1 MDEVIAMSDT
11 AEEMLPQR
19 KYWVSGNL
27 KMVATGLTGLIAI
40 FVALKATAYNSGG
53 VIGIEDHIFRMV
65 AFASLTIWVA
75 LTIGLRRSGTAA
87 VIALGFATFIELIL
101 EPARGQGYGTLASTN
116 LGIVFA
122 YCGLQLYGYR
132 LADGRKTAS
141 KAETAA

>member
-1 MDEVIAMSDT
+1 MDEVIVMPDT
-11 AEEMLPQR
+11 AAEMLPQR

-40 FVALKATAYNSGG
+40 FVALKAAAYNSGG
-53 VIGIEDHIFRMV
+53 VIGVEDHIFRMV

-87 VIALGFATFIELIL
+87 VIALGFATFVELIL

-122 YCGLQLYGYR
+122 YCGLQLYWYR
-132 LADGRKTAS
+132 LSGDHTPAKAD
-141 KAETAA
+141 

>member
-1 MDEVIAMSDT
+1 MSDT
-11 AEEMLPQR
+11 AAEMLPER

-27 KMVATGLTGLIAI
+27 KTVATGLTGLIAV

-53 VIGIEDHIFRMV
+53 VIGVEDHVFRMV

-116 LGIVFA
+116 LGIVLA
-122 YCGLQLYGYR
+122 YCGLQLYRYR
-132 LADGRKTAS
+132 LADDRKRAKAGAS
-141 KAETAA
+141 A

>member
-1 MDEVIAMSDT
+1 MDEVIVMPDT
-11 AEEMLPQR
+11 AAEMLPQR

-40 FVALKATAYNSGG
+40 FVALKAAAYNSGG
-53 VIGIEDHIFRMV
+53 VIGVEDHIFRMV

-87 VIALGFATFIELIL
+87 VIALGFATFVELIL

-122 YCGLQLYGYR
+122 YCGLQLYRYR
-132 LADGRKTAS
+132 LADDHKAA
-141 KAETAA
+141 KAEPAA

>member
-1 MDEVIAMSDT
+1 MSDT
-11 AEEMLPQR
+11 AAEMLPQR

-27 KMVATGLTGLIAI
+27 KTVATGLTGLIAV
-40 FVALKATAYNSGG
+40 FVALKATAYHSGG
-53 VIGIEDHIFRMV
+53 VIGVEDHIFRMV

-87 VIALGFATFIELIL
+87 VMALGFATFVELIL

-122 YCGLQLYGYR
+122 YCGLQLYAYR
-132 LADGRKTAS
+132 LADDRKAA

>member
-1 MDEVIAMSDT
+1 MDEVIVMPDT
-11 AEEMLPQR
+11 AAEMLPQR

-53 VIGIEDHIFRMV
+53 VIGIEDHVFRMV

-87 VIALGFATFIELIL
+87 VITLGFATFIELIL
-101 EPARGQGYGTLASTN
+101 EPARGQDYGTLASTN
-116 LGIVFA
+116 LGIVLA
-122 YCGLQLYGYR
+122 YCGLQLYWYR
-132 LADGRKTAS
+132 LADDRKAA

>member
-11 AEEMLPQR
+11 AAEMLPQR
-19 KYWVSGNL
+19 NYWVSGNL
-27 KMVATGLTGLIAI
+27 KTVATGLTGLIAI

-53 VIGIEDHIFRMV
+53 VIGVEDHVFRMV
-65 AFASLTIWVA
+65 AFASLTIWIA
-75 LTIGLRRSGTAA
+75 LTIGLRRSGAAA

-122 YCGLQLYGYR
+122 YCGLQLYAYR
-132 LADGRKTAS
+132 LAEES
-141 KAETAA
+141 KSAATDTAA